1 MAGLTPISPI
11 IEVVPAVE
19 IPDFDRIVKLP
30 AVPRG
35 TGARTV
41 VVIFVGEVVVG
52 VVVGVVVIVVA
63 GVVIVVVVIGMV
75 VVIFVGEVVVVVVIG
90 MVVIV
95 VAGVVVV
102 VIGMM
107 VIVVAGVVVVAAVPA
122 AFNTHQPGEL
132 FRIPVR
138 VAPTVRRFGKSVVE
152 AATHT
157 C

>member
-75 VVIFVGEVVVVVVIG
+75 VIVVAGVVVVVVIG

>member
-1 MAGLTPISPI
+1 VAGLTPISPI

-75 VVIFVGEVVVVVVIG
+75 VIVVAGVVVVVVIG